1 MSQVL
6 VVGGGSGLQ
15 PRLRRIAP
23 GVTTAVLCRA
33 SVLHWVHRL
42 EENKAVIVLNDAAG
56 LDTWLAAARHLH
68 QEWPIDTVA
77 SLAEIDQDKAAAIA
91 EHLGIPFH
99 SPEVVRRCHDK
110 TAMREQLNAS
120 GVEKTPFRRVADA
133 GELADFYAEV
143 GPPLLVKPSR
153 GRASA
158 GIATVRSEGD
168 VESAFATSHDATAPR
183 LEPSLPLAER
193 FVEGPEFSVEA
204 VTHQG
209 HHYVF
214 AITEKFKDEATK
226 VELGHVVP
234 ARIPEVDAD
243 RILAHVRACLTA
255 LGITSGIT
263 HTEVILG
270 PDGPVLVETHLRQAG
285 DEIAE
290 LVEIAT
296 GVDITEL
303 FLRQIAGESIA
314 EREEVASRAERPHYR
329 AAGAIRYLAP
339 PPSGRLAGIDGL
351 EEARALPGVQDVT
364 RLVDDGSVLSG
375 LRSSYSRLASAR
387 VAAGDADAAVRVAR
401 EAVAVLGVR
410 VAEES

>member
-1 MSQVL
+1 M
-6 VVGGGSGLQ
+6 
-15 PRLRRIAP
+15 
-23 GVTTAVLCRA
+23 TTVVLCRA
-33 SVLHWVHRL
+33 SVLQWVHRL
-42 EENKAVIVLNDAAG
+42 EENEAVIVLNDAAP
-56 LDTWLAAARHLH
+56 LEAWLAAARHLH

-91 EHLGIPFH
+91 EHLGIDFH

-110 TAMREQLNAS
+110 TTMREQLNAS
-120 GVEKTPFRRVADA
+120 GVEKTPFRQVASA
-133 GELADFYAEV
+133 GELAEFYAEV
-143 GPPLLVKPSR
+143 GPPLLVKPSK

-158 GIATVRSEGD
+158 GIAVVRSEAD
-168 VESAFATSHDATAPR
+168 VERAFTTSHDARAPR
-183 LEPSLPLAER
+183 LEHSLPLAER
-193 FVEGPEFSVEA
+193 FIEGPEFSVEV

-234 ARIPEVDAD
+234 ARIPDVDAD

-270 PDGPVLVETHLRQAG
+270 ADGPVLVETHLRQAG

-303 FLRQIAGESIA
+303 FLRQLAGESIA
-314 EREEVASRAERPHYR
+314 DREEVASRAERPHYL

-339 PPSGRLAGIDGL
+339 PQSGRLAGIDGL
-351 EEARALPGVQDVT
+351 AEARALEGVQDVT
-364 RLVDDGSVLSG
+364 QLVEDGSALSG
-375 LRSSYSRLASAR
+375 LHSSYSRLASAR
-387 VAAGDADAAVRVAR
+387 VAASDADTAVRRAE

-410 VAEES
+410 VAEEA